1 MLSQLDSNF
10 SRDRNL
16 NINLSD
22 AKSMQVLDNQGKD
35 AKRNVTKYSSSQNKK
50 EEAARKKEYDNYIN
64 TFTGSGNRNDNNYK
78 SSWQPPKMSS
88 AGPSAQDESSN
99 TALNKPLK
107 KTSSMESPGGMRLIR
122 TPTQESFIT
131 YVNFVDC
138 QNFLGSFFW
147 TRIII

>member
-35 AKRNVTKYSSSQNKK
+35 AKRNVTKFSSSQNKK

-64 TFTGSGNRNDNNYK
+64 TFTSGSGNRNDNNYK
-78 SSWQPPKMSS
+78 STWQPPKMSS
-88 AGPSAQDESSN
+88 APLSAQDESSN

-107 KTSSMESPGGMRLIR
+107 KTSSMESPGGKRLIR
-122 TPTQESFIT
+122 TPTQVHGVLSVHT
-131 YVNFVDC
+131 ANT
-138 QNFLGSFFW
+138 G
-147 TRIII
+147 

>member
-35 AKRNVTKYSSSQNKK
+35 AKRNVTKFSSSQNKK

-64 TFTGSGNRNDNNYK
+64 TFTSGSGNRNDINYK
-78 SSWQPPKMSS
+78 STWQPPKMSS
-88 AGPSAQDESSN
+88 APLSAQDESSN

-107 KTSSMESPGGMRLIR
+107 KTSSMESPGGKRLIR
-122 TPTQESFIT
+122 TPTQVHGVLSVLT
-131 YVNFVDC
+131 TNT
-138 QNFLGSFFW
+138 G
-147 TRIII
+147 